1 MPLAPV
7 MIALIVGV
15 IVIMKITYF
24 EDATILNITDLAP
37 FAPIEADFSDVG
49 ILLRRINRLL
59 RVNRKISEMNIL
71 VLGATGRTGKIFAK
85 LATDH
90 SHQVTAIVREKNR
103 GTLPKVKYIEGSPT
117 DGKFLNDALR
127 GIDAVV
133 VSLNINRT
141 SDNPFAK
148 IVSPLT
154 LISDSVKALIPAM
167 EKNGVKRI
175 VSISGSG
182 VGDSWND
189 MFIIARLLIRYSNIM
204 RAYEDHDRQEQI
216 IRNSN
221 LDWTIVRPVM
231 LNSKETD
238 KYTATLGKPKGGSI
252 SRAGVAKFTLDA
264 LETGKYVSDVVTLFS

>member
-1 MPLAPV
+1 M
-7 MIALIVGV
+7 VGN
-15 IVIMKITYF
+15 KII
-24 EDATILNITDLAP
+24 D
-37 FAPIEADFSDVG
+37 
-49 ILLRRINRLL
+49 
-59 RVNRKISEMNIL
+59 MNIL

-85 LATDH
+85 LATNH

-117 DGKFLNDALR
+117 DEVLLNNTLE

-141 SDNPFAK
+141 SDNPWARV
-148 IVSPLT
+148 VSPLT
-154 LISDSVKALIPAM
+154 LISDTMKALIPAM
-167 EKNGVKRI
+167 EKNRVKRVI
-175 VSISGSG
+175 TISGSG
-182 VGDSWND
+182 VGDSWNN
-189 MFIIARLLIRYSNIM
+189 MFFIARLLIRHSNIM
-204 RAYEDHDRQEQI
+204 RAYEDHDRQEQLV
-216 IRNSN
+216 RKSN

-264 LETGKYVSDVVTLFS
+264 IETEKYVRDVVTLFS